1 MKKTHQMEF
10 PFVVDKPTMNGRI
23 YPRAVMEKAIKDVQ
37 QTIRD
42 RRMFGELNSC
52 ESRVKLTNVSHVVTA
67 MSLVGDRVV
76 ATIEVLPTVRGK
88 VLAKLLDAKIPLGLL
103 PIGFGNVEKDT
114 NVISSDYRI
123 SSVHVNKKHDE

>member
-1 MKKTHQMEF
+1 MEF

-23 YPRAVMEKAIKDVQ
+23 YPRAVMEKAIKEVQ
-37 QTIRD
+37 QTIRE
-42 RRMFGELNSC
+42 RRMFGELNSW
-52 ESRVKLTNVSHVVTA
+52 ESRVKLTNVSHIVTA

-76 ATIEVLPTVRGK
+76 ATIEVLPTVQGK
-88 VLAKLLDAKIPLGLL
+88 ILAALLTARTPLGLL
-103 PIGFGNVEKDT
+103 PIGFGNVEEGT